1 MTTEQN
7 QTTGADEHGDN
18 ADAVNALMAN
28 FSSKSELSAMETYK
42 QMTNGK
48 DKAEPREQQKA
59 KASIKEE
66 DTAQKETKGQE
77 DKEDEGTAKAGEEKQ
92 NDSSESKEDYEILY
106 KKLQKDSED
115 KEKRSA
121 ENLRYSR
128 QLSNALAHIKKHI
141 SSLEENGDIDE
152 DTAKSILE
160 IASKSGEL
168 ERLEVSEKKENVPK
182 HIQQMT
188 DLINQAKD
196 ALDKYVEVAPNSE
209 AEQKYARGFDM
220 HLSMLNEDERNKLIS
235 NLQKKSE
242 SPKNLLKEM
251 LDAGK
256 EFWETPIG
264 KGLDE
269 HGNFIDLVYA
279 RESHIEELNKKIESL
294 EKKLKKD
301 EAKDSFLQNV
311 PAPAMA
317 RKYSKY
323 SAEEMMKAE
332 FEKHGMG
339 NAFNNLAG
347 VR

>member
-1 MTTEQN
+1 MTLEQN

-18 ADAVNALMAN
+18 ADAVNDLMAN

-48 DKAEPREQQKA
+48 DKAEPKEQQKA
-59 KASIKEE
+59 KSSTKEE
-66 DTAQKETKGQE
+66 DTVQKETKGQE
-77 DKEDEGTAKAGEEKQ
+77 DKKDEDVADEGKKS
-92 NDSSESKEDYEILY
+92 DSDSKEDYEILY
-106 KKLQKDSED
+106 KKLQKDSQD

-152 DTAKSILE
+152 DTAKSLLE

-168 ERLEVSEKKENVPK
+168 DKLEVVEKKDVPK
-182 HIQQMT
+182 HIQKMT
-188 DLINQAKD
+188 DLMSKAKD
-196 ALDKYVEVAPNSE
+196 ALEKYIEVAPNSE
-209 AEQKYARGFDM
+209 SEQKYAKGFDM
-220 HLSMLNEDERNKLIS
+220 HLSMLDEDERNQLIS
-235 NLQKKSE
+235 TLEKKSE

-251 LDAGK
+251 LDYGK

-279 RESHIEELNKKIESL
+279 RDSHIEELNKKIETL
-294 EKKLKKD
+294 EKKLRKD
-301 EAKDSFLQNV
+301 EAKDSFLQNS
-311 PAPAMA
+311 PAPAKA
-317 RKYSKY
+317 SRHSKY
-323 SAEEMMKAE
+323 SAEEMMRSE

>member
-1 MTTEQN
+1 MEIEQN
-7 QTTGADEHGDN
+7 QTTSENEHGDN

-48 DKAEPREQQKA
+48 DKAEPKEQQKA
-59 KASIKEE
+59 KSSIKEE
-66 DTAQKETKGQE
+66 DTVQKETKGQE
-77 DKEDEGTAKAGEEKQ
+77 DKEDEDVAEEGKKK
-92 NDSSESKEDYEILY
+92 DSSESKEDYEVLY

-152 DTAKSILE
+152 DTAKSLLE

-168 ERLEVSEKKENVPK
+168 DKLEVSEKKDVPK

-196 ALDKYVEVAPNSE
+196 ALDKYVEVAANSE
-209 AEQKYARGFDM
+209 VEQKYARGFDM
-220 HLSMLNEDERNKLIS
+220 HLSMLNEDERNKLIA

-311 PAPAMA
+311 PAPAKA
-317 RKYSKY
+317 NRYSKY

>member
-1 MTTEQN
+1 MTLEQN

-18 ADAVNALMAN
+18 EDAVNALMAN

-48 DKAEPREQQKA
+48 DKAEPKEQQKA
-59 KASIKEE
+59 KSSIKEE
-66 DTAQKETKGQE
+66 DTVQKETKGQE
-77 DKEDEGTAKAGEEKQ
+77 DKEDEDVAEEGKK
-92 NDSSESKEDYEILY
+92 NDSSASKEDYEVLY

-152 DTAKSILE
+152 DTAKSLLE

-168 ERLEVSEKKENVPK
+168 DKLEVSEKKDVPK

-220 HLSMLNEDERNKLIS
+220 HLSMLNEDERNKLIA

-311 PAPAMA
+311 PAPAKA
-317 RKYSKY
+317 NRYSKY